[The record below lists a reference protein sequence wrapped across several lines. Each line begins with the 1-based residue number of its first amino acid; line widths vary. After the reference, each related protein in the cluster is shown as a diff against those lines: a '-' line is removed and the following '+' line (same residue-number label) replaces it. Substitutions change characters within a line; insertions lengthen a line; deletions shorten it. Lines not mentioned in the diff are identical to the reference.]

1 MCDKCA
7 ENRELCEQISER
19 MNTAERVRE
28 YYRRQ
33 GEKREQERI
42 VALLELQSFFWTGD
56 KQTLTLGKD
65 EVIALI
71 KGENK

>member
-7 ENRELCEQISER
+7 DNRELCKHISKR

-33 GEKREQERI
+33 GEERERERI
-42 VALLELQSFFWTGD
+42 IKLLKEYSWAGYVEVGIN
-56 KQTLTLGKD
+56 TLISD
-65 EVIALI
+65 IE
-71 KGENK
+71 GETNG